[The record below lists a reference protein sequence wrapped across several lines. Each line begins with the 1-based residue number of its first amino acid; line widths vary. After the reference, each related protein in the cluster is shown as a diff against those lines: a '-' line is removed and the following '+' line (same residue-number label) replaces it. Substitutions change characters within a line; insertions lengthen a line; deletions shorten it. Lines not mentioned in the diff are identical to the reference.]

1 MSNDTLPREPKIASS
16 TPFEGHCYVRRF
28 DPHGDDSLAK
38 IARLIRPNTRVLDL
52 GTGPGILGKYLS
64 TALDCIVDGVELS
77 AEHIQVAAPFYQNL
91 QLADLEQVNL
101 TALFSE
107 CYDYI
112 VCADVLE
119 HLRNPEAVVSQ
130 FPALLKSSGRILL
143 SIPNIAY
150 AGVIAGLLA
159 GEFRYRPEGLLDI
172 THLRFFTRKSLLE
185 FLAAH
190 NLTALSIDTVS
201 YDLRDSEFRDY
212 YLDTLPPLIY
222 RLLKAYPDSLT
233 YQFIVEAIPGKPVR
247 DIKPNKTTNELHF
260 SCQVYWR
267 LGRGEYKEKNS
278 TQALGCIGNESQ
290 VISLSLP
297 PMEQAPSG
305 IRVDLADRPGFL
317 RLYRIC
323 LYDKEKN
330 CIWKWKG
337 NIICLQTKEAHQ
349 VEFASALTTPFGVNV
364 LLTGEDPYIELPL
377 NEGNLKPLKEGG
389 NLELELSWPISADF
403 VALAQRLGQRDS
415 ELIKQRKLIEL
426 QSQQAHE
433 RDKLLELK
441 DRQRQEKEQL
451 LEQITCQL
459 NEKEQLLEKNNLEI
473 LKLNRVAGEQRNEIN
488 ACENQLSQCYEL
500 IKSLEA
506 QLAYRDSWRGWGRRP
521 FRPLKRW
528 CLKIIEIIGQ

>member
-1 MSNDTLPREPKIASS
+1 MSNDTLPRKPKIISS
-16 TPFEGHCYVRRF
+16 PSLEGHCYVRRF

-77 AEHIQVAAPFYQNL
+77 ADQIQLAIPFYRNL
-91 QLADLEQVNL
+91 QSADLEQVNL

-130 FPALLKSSGRILL
+130 FPALLGSSGRVLL
-143 SIPNIAY
+143 SIPNIAH
-150 AGVIAGLLA
+150 AGVIAELLA
-159 GEFRYRPEGLLDI
+159 GEFRYRPEGLLDA

-190 NLTALSIDTVS
+190 HLTVLSIDTIR
-201 YDLRDSEFRDY
+201 YDLRDSEFRNY
-212 YLDTLPPLIY
+212 YLDTLPPFIY

-233 YQFIVEAIPGKPVR
+233 YQFIVEAIPGKQVR
-247 DIKPNKTTNELHF
+247 NINLNHNAANEFHF

-267 LGRGEYKEKNS
+267 LEGEEYKEKNS
-278 TQALGCIGNESQ
+278 TQALGCIGDEFQ
-290 VISLSLP
+290 IIRLSFP

-317 RLYRIC
+317 QLYKIC

-330 CIWKWKG
+330 CIWAWEG
-337 NIICLQTKEAHQ
+337 NTICLQAKETHQ

-377 NEGNLKPLKEGG
+377 NEDDLKPLKEGG
-389 NLELELSWPISADF
+389 NLELKLSWPISADF
-403 VALAQRLGQRDS
+403 LALAQRLGQRDS

-426 QSQQAHE
+426 QSQQAQE

-451 LEQITCQL
+451 LEQISHQL
-459 NEKEQLLEKNNLEI
+459 EQNNLQIQE
-473 LKLNRVAGEQRNEIN
+473 LNRIAGEQRNQIN
-488 ACENQLSQCYEL
+488 AYENQLSECYEL
-500 IKSLEA
+500 IKSLEI

-521 FRPLKRW
+521 FRPIKRW
-528 CLKIIEIIGQ
+528 CLKIIEILRS